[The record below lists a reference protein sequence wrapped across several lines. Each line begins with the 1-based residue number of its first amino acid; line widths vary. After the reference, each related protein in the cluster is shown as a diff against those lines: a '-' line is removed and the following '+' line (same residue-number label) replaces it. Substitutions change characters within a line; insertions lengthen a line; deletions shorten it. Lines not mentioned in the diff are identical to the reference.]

1 MSGKITTHVLNTA
14 EGCPGAG
21 IKIELYRGHECI
33 ATLTTNADGR
43 TDRPLLAKEAMVAG
57 EYELHFQLGPYFAQR
72 PLTTSTPPYLD
83 TVPIRVGISDP
94 AAHYH
99 VALLATP
106 WGYTTY
112 RGS

>member
-21 IKIELYRGHECI
+21 IEIKLYRDGICI
-33 ATLTTNADGR
+33 REVKTNSDGR
-43 TDRPLLAKEAMVAG
+43 TDAPLLEGDALEAGV
-57 EYELHFQLGPYFAQR
+57 YEVQFGVGDYFAQR
-72 PLTTSTPPYLD
+72 PLETAEPPYLD
-83 TVPIRVGISDP
+83 IVPIRVGIAD
-94 AAHYH
+94 ADAHYH
-99 VALLATP
+99 VALLVSP